1 MITCMNT
8 LLPENKKIGNNVK
21 STKDLLIIVAQDYA
35 YVDAFRRSILQFP
48 NNVTD
53 LLTMGHI

>member
-1 MITCMNT
+1 MNT
-8 LLPENKKIGNNVK
+8 LLPENNKVNNNVK
-21 STKDLLIIVAQDYA
+21 TSKELLTIVAQDFS